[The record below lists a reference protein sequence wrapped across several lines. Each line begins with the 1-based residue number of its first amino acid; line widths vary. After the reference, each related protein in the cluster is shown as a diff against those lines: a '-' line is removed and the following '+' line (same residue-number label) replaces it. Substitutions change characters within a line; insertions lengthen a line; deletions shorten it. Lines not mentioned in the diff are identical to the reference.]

1 MITGCTKGC
10 THPHTH
16 RSRPHSGEKTA
27 VRGPI
32 RANSTLK
39 GGKKMMEFD
48 EDLTEKAKSDLLYL
62 EQLNSYAENTKNTP
76 EYIRAMAMYT
86 QALHVIEE
94 RYGNLEHHIY
104 RSK

>member
-1 MITGCTKGC
+1 MHASSYAQKPTAFGGKDGGPRA
-10 THPHTH
+10 HPGKQHLE
-16 RSRPHSGEKTA
+16 R
-27 VRGPI
+27 
-32 RANSTLK
+32 
-39 GGKKMMEFD
+39 GKKMMEFD

>member
-1 MITGCTKGC
+1 MGFET
-10 THPHTH
+10 
-16 RSRPHSGEKTA
+16 
-27 VRGPI
+27 
-32 RANSTLK
+32 
-39 GGKKMMEFD
+39 
-48 EDLTEKAKSDLLYL
+48 DLTEKAKSDLLYL

-94 RYGNLEHHIY
+94 RYGELEHMIY

>member
-1 MITGCTKGC
+1 MF
-10 THPHTH
+10 
-16 RSRPHSGEKTA
+16 EDQMA
-27 VRGPI
+27 VRGEPF
-32 RANSTLK
+32 RVNKK
-39 GGKKMMEFD
+39 GMRRMQFD
-48 EDLTEKAKSDLLYL
+48 DDGLTEKMKSDLLYL

-94 RYGNLEHHIY
+94 RYGELEHTIY